1 MGERNERIV
10 ERVRREVDES
20 SFQRPVLFDGTFAGE
35 APVDIVVG
43 AEHDGDARED
53 LGLMPFDPSELR
65 RDKLLIDSI
74 AGFGEEGLFVDLR
87 AKLLDFLAAARI
99 ALLDAWPQQAPGRIE
114 KPQSR

>member
-35 APVDIVVG
+35 APVDKVVG
-43 AEHDGDARED
+43 AEHGGDAHED

-65 RDKLLIDSI
+65 RDELLIDSI
-74 AGFGEEGLFVDLR
+74 AGLGEEGPFVDLR
-87 AKLLDFLAAARI
+87 AKLFDFRATARI
-99 ALLDAWPQQAPGRIE
+99 ALLNTGTEQPPVR
-114 KPQSR
+114 